1 MVTLTSKFVHTVH
14 VQKHPNSNSLN
25 EWVPRHYLLKNTERE
40 RKESSPNPEL
50 ILAKTTP
57 EERFR
62 GSSSSQ
68 HLSDLI
74 NPTQGRTCSL
84 PVMLIDTV
92 DENDTIRKL
101 TTAVKKHTKTRKLF
115 KIKVKENNTSINIF
129 CL

>member
-1 MVTLTSKFVHTVH
+1 MVTLTSKIVHTVQ
-14 VQKHPNSNSLN
+14 VQKHPNKEQFEWIN
-25 EWVPRHYLLKNTERE
+25 EWVSRRYLLKNTERE

-62 GSSSSQ
+62 GSSSL

-74 NPTQGRTCSL
+74 NPIQKRTCSL
-84 PVMLIDTV
+84 PVMLINTV
-92 DENDTIRKL
+92 EENDTIRKL

-115 KIKVKENNTSINIF
+115 IIKVKENNTLINN
-129 CL
+129 